1 MTTQESL
8 REAARLRLRVQMN
21 NRLRLESIAA
31 ISKVFREFGEPIK
44 DELLASVV
52 FAVPAEL
59 MGEYDPMNATVGRS
73 RQVAAARSQR
83 TGKPSAPPKGPMGK
97 PSAPPKGPTGKPSA
111 PPKGPTGKPSAPP
124 KGPTG
129 KPSAPPKGPTGKPS
143 APPKGTSGKAR
154 KK

>member
-8 REAARLRLRVQMN
+8 REAARLRLRIQMN

-31 ISKVFREFGEPIK
+31 ISKVFREFGEPIE

-59 MGEYDPMNATVGRS
+59 MGEYNPMNSTVGKS
-73 RQVAAARSQR
+73 DQFAAVRSQK
-83 TGKPSAPPKGPMGK
+83 TGKPSG
-97 PSAPPKGPTGKPSA
+97 PPKGPTGKPSL
-111 PPKGPTGKPSAPP
+111 PPKGPTGKPSLPP

-129 KPSAPPKGPTGKPS
+129 KPSLPPKGR
-143 APPKGTSGKAR
+143 TSGKSR

>member
-31 ISKVFREFGEPIK
+31 ISKVFREFGEPIE

-59 MGEYDPMNATVGRS
+59 MGEYNPMNATVGES
-73 RQVAAARSQR
+73 GHFAAARSQQP
-83 TGKPSAPPKGPMGK
+83 GKPSQ
-97 PSAPPKGPTGKPSA
+97 PPKGPTGKPSL
-111 PPKGPTGKPSAPP
+111 PPKGPTGKPSVPP

-129 KPSAPPKGPTGKPS
+129 KPSLPPKGK
-143 APPKGTSGKAR
+143 TSGKSR

>member
-1 MTTQESL
+1 
-8 REAARLRLRVQMN
+8 MN

-31 ISKVFREFGEPIK
+31 ISKVFREFGEPIE

-59 MGEYDPMNATVGRS
+59 MGEYNPMNTTVGKS
-73 RQVAAARSQR
+73 GHFAAARSQG
-83 TGKPSAPPKGPMGK
+83 TGKPSQ
-97 PSAPPKGPTGKPSA
+97 PPKGPTGKPSQ
-111 PPKGPTGKPSAPP
+111 PPKGPTGKPSQPP

-129 KPSAPPKGPTGKPS
+129 KPSLPPKGK
-143 APPKGTSGKAR
+143 TSGKSR

>member
-31 ISKVFREFGEPIK
+31 ISKVFREFGEPIE

-59 MGEYDPMNATVGRS
+59 MGEYNPMNATVGKS
-73 RQVAAARSQR
+73 GHFAATRSQR
-83 TGKPSAPPKGPMGK
+83 TGKPSE
-97 PSAPPKGPTGKPSA
+97 PPKGPTGKPSL
-111 PPKGPTGKPSAPP
+111 PPKGK
-124 KGPTG
+124 
-129 KPSAPPKGPTGKPS
+129 
-143 APPKGTSGKAR
+143 TSGKSR

>member
-31 ISKVFREFGEPIK
+31 ISKVFREFGEPIE

-59 MGEYDPMNATVGRS
+59 MGEYNPMNATVGKS
-73 RQVAAARSQR
+73 GHSAAIRAQQI
-83 TGKPSAPPKGPMGK
+83 GKPSG
-97 PSAPPKGPTGKPSA
+97 PPKGPTGKPSG
-111 PPKGPTGKPSAPP
+111 PPKGPTGKPSGPP

-129 KPSAPPKGPTGKPS
+129 KPSLPPKGK
-143 APPKGTSGKAR
+143 TSGSR